1 MRKLL
6 PPAGNQQKLI
16 YKICNLLIPL
26 FLILGQTTYAQTNVQ
41 VQGTIIDSTGEP
53 LPGVN
58 VVIKGTLTG
67 TVSDLYGK
75 YNLSAPSDATLV
87 FSFVGFTNQ
96 EIPINNQTEI
106 NLTLADDTS
115 DLDEFVVVGYGLQR
129 KSDLTGSISSIK
141 SKEINRLPVS
151 NVTQALQGRVSGV
164 QVTSLSGAPGAG
176 TTIRIR
182 GVGTLNNSNPL
193 FVVDGM
199 LLDDID
205 FLNPNDVESME
216 VLKDASA
223 TAIYGSRGANGVV
236 IVSTKQGS
244 FNTKGR
250 ISVDTYTGI
259 QQVADRIDL
268 VNGRQ
273 FAELANELEQN
284 IGNRPLYNVGDY
296 GVGTDWQDQIF
307 RNAPV
312 SSVNLGASGGNAN
325 TSYSFSVNYF
335 NQKGVVKESEFERL
349 TVRLN
354 NQYKFGEAVT
364 FGHNFSFIYTNQ
376 QNEPGV
382 VGNAYRAY
390 PIFDPRNP
398 DGSYTNTTPV
408 GNPAAQFEYNSNNQ
422 SNNYR
427 SVGNFFMDV
436 KFLKNFTFRS
446 NFGLDLSFNDGKSFT
461 PVFFV
466 SPTQQNFENSVSVN
480 AGRNRNIL
488 WENTVN
494 YTKEWDN
501 HRLDL
506 LGGITTQSFYQEF
519 LSGGRRNLPGEDP
532 SLWYL
537 NAGELTSQT
546 NSNSAGD
553 WSMLSFLFRVNYTF
567 RDKFLVTGTF
577 RRDGSSRFGRES
589 RFGNFPSIAL
599 GYRLIEESFLQDQ
612 SVLSELKIRGSWGII
627 GNDKI
632 AFYEGRPVVTGNE
645 NAVFGENEALIYGAT
660 LTRLANPF
668 IQWEETVTSNIGLE
682 FGFFD
687 NKLSGELDYY
697 YRRTNDILVGV
708 PIPAY
713 VGSSNNPVVNAA
725 SVENRG
731 IDLSLNWREQKGDF
745 GYYFGIVASTVNNKV
760 LAIGEGNEA
769 IFGGAVGI
777 SGLLG
782 SRTIIGESIGHYY
795 GYKTAGVFQ
804 NEEQLANTPRR
815 GPEGAGDLIFE
826 DTNGDGVVNS
836 RDRVILGSPI
846 PDLVYGFNIGFDYKG
861 FDFSVDF
868 NGTIGNEIYNSK
880 KQVRFNT
887 YNFET
892 SFLDR
897 WTGEGTSNVEPRVT
911 NGGHNYEVSDRFI
924 EDGSFLRLR
933 NVQIGYSFP
942 KVALDRVKLQSFR
955 IYVSGTNLF
964 TMTNYTGYTPEI
976 GGGNVLGTGYDSSL
990 YPIARTFNVGV
1001 SANF

>member
-1 MRKLL
+1 
-6 PPAGNQQKLI
+6 
-16 YKICNLLIPL
+16 
-26 FLILGQTTYAQTNVQ
+26 
-41 VQGTIIDSTGEP
+41 
-53 LPGVN
+53 
-58 VVIKGTLTG
+58 
-67 TVSDLYGK
+67 
-75 YNLSAPSDATLV
+75 
-87 FSFVGFTNQ
+87 
-96 EIPINNQTEI
+96 
-106 NLTLADDTS
+106 
-115 DLDEFVVVGYGLQR
+115 
-129 KSDLTGSISSIK
+129 
-141 SKEINRLPVS
+141 
-151 NVTQALQGRVSGV
+151 
-164 QVTSLSGAPGAG
+164 
-176 TTIRIR
+176 
-182 GVGTLNNSNPL
+182 
-193 FVVDGM
+193 
-199 LLDDID
+199 
-205 FLNPNDVESME
+205 
-216 VLKDASA
+216 
-223 TAIYGSRGANGVV
+223 
-236 IVSTKQGS
+236 
-244 FNTKGR
+244 
-250 ISVDTYTGI
+250 
-259 QQVADRIDL
+259 
-268 VNGRQ
+268 
-273 FAELANELEQN
+273 LEQN

-325 TSYSFSVNYF
+325 TSYSLSVNYF

-612 SVLSELKIRGSWGII
+612 NVLSELKIRGSWGII

-668 IQWEETVTSNIGLE
+668 IQWEETVTSNMGLE

-713 VGSSNNPVVNAA
+713 VGASNNPVVNAA

-836 RDRVILGSPI
+836 KDRVILGSPI

>member
-1 MRKLL
+1 M
-6 PPAGNQQKLI
+6 
-16 YKICNLLIPL
+16 
-26 FLILGQTTYAQTNVQ
+26 
-41 VQGTIIDSTGEP
+41 
-53 LPGVN
+53 
-58 VVIKGTLTG
+58 
-67 TVSDLYGK
+67 
-75 YNLSAPSDATLV
+75 
-87 FSFVGFTNQ
+87 
-96 EIPINNQTEI
+96 
-106 NLTLADDTS
+106 
-115 DLDEFVVVGYGLQR
+115 
-129 KSDLTGSISSIK
+129 
-141 SKEINRLPVS
+141 
-151 NVTQALQGRVSGV
+151 
-164 QVTSLSGAPGAG
+164 
-176 TTIRIR
+176 
-182 GVGTLNNSNPL
+182 
-193 FVVDGM
+193 
-199 LLDDID
+199 
-205 FLNPNDVESME
+205 
-216 VLKDASA
+216 
-223 TAIYGSRGANGVV
+223 
-236 IVSTKQGS
+236 
-244 FNTKGR
+244 
-250 ISVDTYTGI
+250 
-259 QQVADRIDL
+259 
-268 VNGRQ
+268 
-273 FAELANELEQN
+273 
-284 IGNRPLYNVGDY
+284 
-296 GVGTDWQDQIF
+296 
-307 RNAPV
+307 
-312 SSVNLGASGGNAN
+312 
-325 TSYSFSVNYF
+325 
-335 NQKGVVKESEFERL
+335 
-349 TVRLN
+349 
-354 NQYKFGEAVT
+354 
-364 FGHNFSFIYTNQ
+364 
-376 QNEPGV
+376 
-382 VGNAYRAY
+382 
-390 PIFDPRNP
+390 
-398 DGSYTNTTPV
+398 
-408 GNPAAQFEYNSNNQ
+408 
-422 SNNYR
+422 
-427 SVGNFFMDV
+427 
-436 KFLKNFTFRS
+436 
-446 NFGLDLSFNDGKSFT
+446 
-461 PVFFV
+461 
-466 SPTQQNFENSVSVN
+466 
-480 AGRNRNIL
+480 
-488 WENTVN
+488 
-494 YTKEWDN
+494 
-501 HRLDL
+501 
-506 LGGITTQSFYQEF
+506 
-519 LSGGRRNLPGEDP
+519 
-532 SLWYL
+532 
-537 NAGELTSQT
+537 
-546 NSNSAGD
+546 
-553 WSMLSFLFRVNYTF
+553 
-567 RDKFLVTGTF
+567 
-577 RRDGSSRFGRES
+577 
-589 RFGNFPSIAL
+589 
-599 GYRLIEESFLQDQ
+599 
-612 SVLSELKIRGSWGII
+612 
-627 GNDKI
+627 
-632 AFYEGRPVVTGNE
+632 
-645 NAVFGENEALIYGAT
+645 
-660 LTRLANPF
+660 
-668 IQWEETVTSNIGLE
+668 GLE

-713 VGSSNNPVVNAA
+713 VGASNNPVVNAA

-836 RDRVILGSPI
+836 KDRVILGSPI

>member
-1 MRKLL
+1 M
-6 PPAGNQQKLI
+6 
-16 YKICNLLIPL
+16 
-26 FLILGQTTYAQTNVQ
+26 
-41 VQGTIIDSTGEP
+41 
-53 LPGVN
+53 
-58 VVIKGTLTG
+58 
-67 TVSDLYGK
+67 
-75 YNLSAPSDATLV
+75 
-87 FSFVGFTNQ
+87 
-96 EIPINNQTEI
+96 
-106 NLTLADDTS
+106 
-115 DLDEFVVVGYGLQR
+115 
-129 KSDLTGSISSIK
+129 
-141 SKEINRLPVS
+141 
-151 NVTQALQGRVSGV
+151 
-164 QVTSLSGAPGAG
+164 
-176 TTIRIR
+176 
-182 GVGTLNNSNPL
+182 
-193 FVVDGM
+193 
-199 LLDDID
+199 
-205 FLNPNDVESME
+205 
-216 VLKDASA
+216 
-223 TAIYGSRGANGVV
+223 
-236 IVSTKQGS
+236 
-244 FNTKGR
+244 
-250 ISVDTYTGI
+250 
-259 QQVADRIDL
+259 
-268 VNGRQ
+268 
-273 FAELANELEQN
+273 EQN

-325 TSYSFSVNYF
+325 TSYSLSVNYF

-612 SVLSELKIRGSWGII
+612 NVLSELKIRGSWGII

-668 IQWEETVTSNIGLE
+668 IQWEETVTSNMGLE

-713 VGSSNNPVVNAA
+713 VGASNNPVVNAA

-836 RDRVILGSPI
+836 KDRVILGSPI

>member
-325 TSYSFSVNYF
+325 TSYSLSVNYF

-713 VGSSNNPVVNAA
+713 VGASNNPVVNAA

-836 RDRVILGSPI
+836 KDRVILGSPI

-868 NGTIGNEIYNSK
+868 NGTIGNKIYNSK

-964 TMTNYTGYTPEI
+964 MMTNYTGYTPEI